1 MDDPKVLAGVF
12 AAAAAII
19 GAAIGAFAK
28 GYSSKQKLREMEF
41 EYERR
46 LTEGYLER
54 AREYLTS
61 VYIPLS
67 ISLTK
72 LNSAFVS
79 FREKQNVQAEENRF
93 KASIKEFI
101 KTVDGLG
108 SRGAN
113 AFYTTDLDELL
124 QSFREFLSASLV
136 AEETNIKAIFKT
148 SIGSLPFIGR
158 MESEH
163 HGILRGKN
171 IERYRTSGK
180 LSIKIWKIDFAF
192 KADEVLSAPIQA
204 EDFEARFVRDVH
216 TLNVLVKEVTLGSKA
231 RLSNQNSANQ

>member
-1 MDDPKVLAGVF
+1 MDDPKVLAGIV
-12 AAAAAII
+12 AAIAAI
-19 GAAIGAFAK
+19 AGAALGAVAK
-28 GYSSKQKLREMEF
+28 GYASRQKLREMEF

-46 LTEGYLER
+46 LNEGYLER

-79 FREKQNVQAEENRF
+79 FRDKQAVQVEENRF
-93 KASIKEFI
+93 TASIKEFVD
-101 KTVDGLG
+101 TVDDLG
-108 SRGAN
+108 SKGAN
-113 AFYTTDLDELL
+113 AFYTTDLDEAL

-136 AEETNIKAIFKT
+136 AKETNIKAVIKAR
-148 SIGSLPFIGR
+148 IGSLPFVGG
-158 MESEH
+158 MASERH
-163 HGILRGKN
+163 TVLKGKKV
-171 IERYRTSGK
+171 EKYRTTGQ
-180 LSIKIWKIDFAF
+180 LSIKIWKFGLAY

-231 RLSNQNSANQ
+231 RTSNQDSANK

>member
-1 MDDPKVLAGVF
+1 MDDSKVLAGVV
-12 AAAAAII
+12 AAIAAI
-19 GAAIGAFAK
+19 VGAALGAIAK
-28 GYSSKQKLREMEF
+28 GYASRQKLREMEF

-54 AREYLTS
+54 AREYLNS

-79 FREKQNVQAEENRF
+79 FRDKQAVQAEENRF
-93 KASIKEFI
+93 KTSVKEFVD
-101 KTVDGLG
+101 TVDELG
-108 SRGAN
+108 SKGAN
-113 AFYTTDLDELL
+113 AFYTTDLDEAL

-136 AEETNIKAIFKT
+136 ANETNIKAILKT
-148 SIGSLPFIGR
+148 SIGTFPFVGG
-158 MESEH
+158 MKSERH
-163 HGILRGKN
+163 AVLKGKKAEN
-171 IERYRTSGK
+171 YRTTGQ
-180 LSIKIWKIDFAF
+180 LSIKIWKFGLIY
-192 KADEVLSAPIQA
+192 KADEVLSAPIKA

-231 RLSNQNSANQ
+231 RTSNQNFANK